1 MKKIGLNG
9 FQIKLLMAFLML
21 LDHLRFIHNFV
32 SPETASFFTLI
43 SRCVA
48 PMFGYL
54 AVEGIRH
61 TRDGK
66 RYCLRLWVWAG
77 IMFAGNTILN
87 GVIRAYSQGVSSSEG
102 IKLYLDD
109 HIFFTLALAVLAIVL
124 VQLGREKQGKG
135 KWMYVLSGV
144 CFLVGFLCEWGTVLL
159 PFMFIE
165 YFFREKRAVR
175 FLGYVLI
182 EIIAILLPFG
192 EPFYFLVF
200 PFILLYNGKRGP
212 KTNFTKYFFYVFYCV
227 HLWVIYIIN
236 FVVVMGG

>member
-1 MKKIGLNG
+1 MKKTGLNA

-21 LDHLRFIHNFV
+21 LDHLRLIHNFE
-32 SPETASFFTLI
+32 SPGTASFFTLI

-54 AVEGIRH
+54 VVEGIRH
-61 TRDGK
+61 SRDVK

-87 GVIRAYSQGVSSSEG
+87 GVIRAYSRGLSGIEG

-124 VQLGREKQGKG
+124 IQQGQESGGKG
-135 KWMYVLSGV
+135 NWMYILSGV

-159 PFMFIE
+159 PFMFI
-165 YFFREKRAVR
+165 
-175 FLGYVLI
+175 
-182 EIIAILLPFG
+182 
-192 EPFYFLVF
+192 
-200 PFILLYNGKRGP
+200 
-212 KTNFTKYFFYVFYCV
+212 
-227 HLWVIYIIN
+227 
-236 FVVVMGG
+236 